1 MSGIQ
6 TIIFRALLFC
16 YFMLQTILLSSQTL
30 TICVEGIR
38 NNEGVIRLAFYH
50 NDEEFQH
57 DKPFRSETVRKDT
70 LSTKSFCI
78 PYSGLKAGTYGVAL
92 LDDENEN
99 NRMDYKLLIPAEGF
113 GFSDYNAE
121 GAKRPKFDDFKF
133 KLDQQ
138 GKKVKIRIKY
148 F

>member
-1 MSGIQ
+1 
-6 TIIFRALLFC
+6 
-16 YFMLQTILLSSQTL
+16 MLQTMLLSSQTL

-38 NNEGVIRLAFYH
+38 NNEGVIRLAFYQ

-57 DKPFRSETVRKDT
+57 DKPFRSETISKDT
-70 LSTKSFCI
+70 LSTNSFCMQ
-78 PYSGLKAGTYGVAL
+78 YSGLKAGTYGIAL

-113 GFSDYNAE
+113 GFSDYYSE
-121 GAKRPKFDDFKF
+121 GTKRPKFDDFKF
-133 KLDQQ
+133 NLDQQ
-138 GKKVKIRIKY
+138 EKKVYIRIKY